1 MAWLKSMKNKYVVMN
16 LLKVGVTISCC
27 SHLFACGGDSSNSSK
42 ATVNDDGREVG
53 TLAEMGRC
61 TIEREG
67 DTVYVAEK
75 LTDYLCQNNTWIDL
89 SEISDGNNPPDVM
102 PGSSSA
108 MSVSSSATSEN
119 SESVASSSSLNKEA
133 YSGDSLVVKNRSIL
147 GVAQKGPFM
156 FGSPVYLRELTEDSL
171 KYTGMVYEDEVS
183 SNKGDFVIPNV
194 SLLSPYACVE
204 VHGQYRNEIT
214 GEYSRDSISLF
225 ALTDLKT
232 ALSDEKNEPRNKV
245 NVNLLT
251 HLEYSRALYL
261 VRKGYSVYAAK
272 KQADQEIMT
281 AFELP
286 TTVKYSENL
295 SVFEDSQD
303 DNMNYANAS
312 LMVLSLLF
320 LGERTDAEITAA
332 IDSFI
337 VDFESDGV
345 WDDAETKTAMADFA
359 TKIDISGIRANVKAW
374 NILDVPKF
382 ENPLETFWN
391 NVYGLGGCSDK
402 RLNVV
407 APNSNKLSKNY
418 NKYFICDGSHWN
430 DATTYQKDPFGW
442 SAGKSGEFKKGN
454 VTDTIYVFNGSN
466 WEVSKRETSIGL
478 CAKNNAGVVS
488 KYDGIYYICKNSAW
502 ETATVLEYDTYGWK
516 SGTEGE
522 VKSGSVNAGKFYVYE
537 NGVWRASANEIEDSL
552 GACVTGRENE
562 KNSLNGKYYLC
573 ESKKWV
579 QISAEEFGLGYCSTT
594 NEGIVSK
601 LNNVYY
607 ICKSK
612 TWTVATA
619 LEYDTYGWKAGT
631 EGEVRAGKVNAD
643 KHYVYENGAWRASA
657 NEIED
662 SLGACVVSREGSIE
676 KMVLSTSS
684 YGSSYRYYICKSK
697 VWTDATTLECDTYG
711 WNAGTE
717 GEVKV
722 GSVYTYN
729 YYIYKNGKWQ
739 AATSV
744 EKNLGGCTIGREGEV
759 GKSGT
764 NYYICKS
771 MIWTIAT
778 KLELNTYGKTC
789 LTDGSIVNGEIYSSY
804 KYVCDSGVFRDV
816 NDLEVSLNKGCVSY
830 IEGDEIRIHLSLSYD
845 SVYSC
850 SNSLWNATKEF
861 VGYGSLTDNRDGKTY
876 KTTVIGSQTW
886 MAENLNYS
894 DSTTYIEMK
903 DRSWCYNNDIDSCSK
918 YGRLYSWSVAM
929 DSVGFFS
936 THGKGCGYKTTCWRT
951 NQVRGICPE
960 GWHLPNNTEW
970 ETLFATVGSEF
981 VLGKTAECG
990 TSYAGIQLKSQY
1002 GWKCSYYDTD
1012 CNGTNTYGFS
1022 ALPAGERM
1030 SGRFVNRR
1038 DDLHTIFITPN
1049 EYNEN
1054 MMYVVEIGNGI
1065 DGSIYRTFGGKSSDD
1080 GYSIRCVKD

>member
-1 MAWLKSMKNKYVVMN
+1 MAWNKKTDAKNIIEN
-16 LLKVGVTISCC
+16 LLMASVAISSCAL
-27 SHLFACGGDSSNSSK
+27 LFACGGDSSNSSK

-171 KYTGMVYEDEVS
+171 KYTGMVYEDEIS

-214 GEYSRDSISLF
+214 GEYSKDSISLF

-286 TTVKYSENL
+286 TTVKYSEDL

-303 DNMNYANAS
+303 DNVNYANAS

-320 LGERTDAEITAA
+320 LGERNDAEIQAA
-332 IDSFI
+332 VDSFI
-337 VDFESDGV
+337 VDFETDGV
-345 WDDAETKTAMADFA
+345 WDDAETKTAMADYA
-359 TKIDISGIRANVKAW
+359 TEIDTSKIRANVKAW
-374 NILDVPKF
+374 NILDIPKF

-407 APNSNKLSKNY
+407 APNNNKLSKNY
-418 NKYFICDGSHWN
+418 NKYFICNGGHWV
-430 DATTYQKDPFGW
+430 DATTYQKDTYGW

-478 CAKNNAGVVS
+478 CGKNNAGVVS

-502 ETATVLEYDTYGWK
+502 ESASMLEYDTYGLT
-516 SGTEGE
+516 GVEGD
-522 VKSGSVNAGKFYVYE
+522 VKAGVVNKNRYYVYE
-537 NGVWRASANEIEDSL
+537 NGSWRVAANDQEVALGVCSA
-552 GACVTGRENE
+552 ARE
-562 KNSLNGKYYLC
+562 G
-573 ESKKWV
+573 V
-579 QISAEEFGLGYCSTT
+579 VAENDGT
-594 NEGIVSK
+594 
-601 LNNVYY
+601 YY

-612 TWTVATA
+612 VWKTAAA
-619 LEYDTYGWKAGT
+619 LEYDTYGWKAGS
-631 EGEVRAGKVNAD
+631 EGEVKAGNVNEGNYYTYRSGQWQKAT
-643 KHYVYENGAWRASA
+643 N
-657 NEIED
+657 IESD
-662 SLGACVVSREGSIE
+662 LGGCVTGREGDVGKS
-676 KMVLSTSS
+676 
-684 YGSSYRYYICKSK
+684 GSSYYICRSNAWTIASSIEADLGGCVVNREGEVGKSGSIYYICKLK
-697 VWTDATTLECDTYG
+697 TWTIATVLEYDTYG
-711 WNAGTE
+711 WNVGIE

-722 GSVYTYN
+722 GCVNTDN

-739 AATSV
+739 AATNV
-744 EKNLGGCTIGREGEV
+744 EKILGGCTTIREGV
-759 GKSGT
+759 VAKDGDT
-764 NYYICKS
+764 YYICKS
-771 MIWTIAT
+771 KDWEIAT
-778 KLELNTYGKTC
+778 VLEYDTYDKIC
-789 LTDGSIVNGEIYSSY
+789 LTDGTIVDGEVDALN
-804 KYVCDSGVFRDV
+804 KYVCDAKKFRKAE
-816 NDLEVSLNKGCVSY
+816 NLEISLDKGCVSY
-830 IEGDEIRIHLSLSYD
+830 TEGNEVRKQLSSTRD
-845 SVYSC
+845 SVYLC
-850 SNSLWNATKEF
+850 RDGLWNAFIEF
-861 VGYGSLTDNRDGKTY
+861 VGEYGSLTDSRDGKIY
-876 KTTVIGSQTW
+876 KTVVIENHTW

-894 DSTTYIEMK
+894 DSTTYWGMRG
-903 DRSWCYNNDIDSCSK
+903 RSWCYINSVDSCSK
-918 YGRLYSWSVAM
+918 YGRLYSWAAAM
-929 DSVGFFS
+929 DSAGTFS
-936 THGKGCGYKTTCWRT
+936 NKGLNCGYERGCSPKYH
-951 NQVRGICPE
+951 VRGICPE
-960 GWHLPNNTEW
+960 GWHLPSIAEW
-970 ETLFATVGSEF
+970 EALAVAVDNIYSLQAKGYENWPKATDS
-981 VLGKTAECG
+981 
-990 TSYAGIQLKSQY
+990 
-1002 GWKCSYYDTD
+1002 
-1012 CNGTNTYGFS
+1012 YGFT
-1022 ALPAGERM
+1022 ALPASFASYG
-1030 SGRFVNRR
+1030 
-1038 DDLHTIFITPN
+1038 
-1049 EYNEN
+1049 
-1054 MMYVVEIGNGI
+1054 
-1065 DGSIYRTFGGKSSDD
+1065 TFGYIGTGAQFWSSTPEDRYVALRFGLYANNAALTGKEKTTGLSV
-1080 GYSIRCVKD
+1080 RCLKDFN

>member
-27 SHLFACGGDSSNSSK
+27 SLLFACGGDSSNSSK

-89 SEISDGNNPPDVM
+89 SEISDGNNPPDVT

-171 KYTGMVYEDEVS
+171 KYTGMVYEDEIS

-194 SLLSPYACVE
+194 NLLSPYACVE

-214 GEYSRDSISLF
+214 GEYSKDSISLF

-232 ALSDEKNEPRNKV
+232 ALSDAKNEPRNKV

-286 TTVKYSENL
+286 TTVKYSEDL

-303 DNMNYANAS
+303 DNVNYANAS

-337 VDFESDGV
+337 VDFEMDGV

-359 TKIDISGIRANVKAW
+359 TEIDISGIRANVKAW
-374 NILDVPKF
+374 NILSIPQF
-382 ENPLETFWN
+382 ENPLEMFWN

-430 DATTYQKDPFGW
+430 DATTYQKDTYGW

-478 CAKNNAGVVS
+478 CGKNNAGVVS
-488 KYDGIYYICKNSAW
+488 KYDGIYYICKSNAW
-502 ETATVLEYDTYGWK
+502 ERASMLEYDTYGLTGVEGDVKAGVVNKNKYYVYENGAWRVAANDQEVALGVCTTDREGVVAKDRSSYYICKSKTWTFATPLEFDTYGWPAGAEGEVKAGNVYTDYYYVYENGTWRAAANEIENSLGACVTSREGEKFMLNSKYFICENKNWKQISAEEYGLGYCSTANDGVVEKMNGVYYICKSKKWTKATVLEYDTYG
-516 SGTEGE
+516 
-522 VKSGSVNAGKFYVYE
+522 
-537 NGVWRASANEIEDSL
+537 
-552 GACVTGRENE
+552 
-562 KNSLNGKYYLC
+562 
-573 ESKKWV
+573 
-579 QISAEEFGLGYCSTT
+579 
-594 NEGIVSK
+594 
-601 LNNVYY
+601 
-607 ICKSK
+607 
-612 TWTVATA
+612 
-619 LEYDTYGWKAGT
+619 
-631 EGEVRAGKVNAD
+631 
-643 KHYVYENGAWRASA
+643 
-657 NEIED
+657 
-662 SLGACVVSREGSIE
+662 
-676 KMVLSTSS
+676 
-684 YGSSYRYYICKSK
+684 
-697 VWTDATTLECDTYG
+697 
-711 WNAGTE
+711 
-717 GEVKV
+717 
-722 GSVYTYN
+722 
-729 YYIYKNGKWQ
+729 
-739 AATSV
+739 
-744 EKNLGGCTIGREGEV
+744 
-759 GKSGT
+759 
-764 NYYICKS
+764 
-771 MIWTIAT
+771 
-778 KLELNTYGKTC
+778 KTC
-789 LTDGSIVNGEIYSSY
+789 LMDGSIIVGEVVASN
-804 KYVCDSGVFRDV
+804 KYVCDAGVFR
-816 NDLEVSLNKGCVSY
+816 NANKFEKSLNKGCVSY
-830 IEGDEIRIHLSLSYD
+830 TEGDEIRKALSATHD
-845 SVYSC
+845 SVYYC
-850 SNSLWNATKEF
+850 KKLEWKGTIEFKE
-861 VGYGSLTDNRDGKTY
+861 YGFMVDSRDNRTY
-876 KTTVIGSQTW
+876 KTVIIGNQTW
-886 MAENLNYS
+886 MAENLNYYYKS
-894 DSTTYIEMK
+894 LSY
-903 DRSWCYNNDIDSCSK
+903 CYDDDANNCSI
-918 YGRLYSWSVAM
+918 YGRLYSALISKF
-929 DSVGFFS
+929 DS
-936 THGKGCGYKTTCWRT
+936 
-951 NQVRGICPE
+951 ICPD
-960 GWHLPNNTEW
+960 GWHIPDTTEW
-970 ETLFATVGSEF
+970 RILFDAVGGQSIAA
-981 VLGKTAECG
+981 KA
-990 TSYAGIQLKSQY
+990 LKSLNWNS
-1002 GWKCSYYDTD
+1002 G
-1012 CNGTNTYGFS
+1012 NGTDAYGFN
-1022 ALPAGERM
+1022 ALPGGYTSNYGHDIYEGEEAHFWSAPGNMSYRWAIALYKDRDNAVVHTSTAGEHR
-1030 SGRFVNRR
+1030 SV
-1038 DDLHTIFITPN
+1038 
-1049 EYNEN
+1049 
-1054 MMYVVEIGNGI
+1054 
-1065 DGSIYRTFGGKSSDD
+1065 
-1080 GYSIRCVKD
+1080 RCIKNQTNL

>member
-89 SEISDGNNPPDVM
+89 SEISDGNNPPDVT

-171 KYTGMVYEDEVS
+171 KYTGMVYEDEIS

-194 SLLSPYACVE
+194 NLLSPYACVE

-214 GEYSRDSISLF
+214 GEYSKDSISLF

-232 ALSDEKNEPRNKV
+232 ALSDAKNEPRNKV

-286 TTVKYSENL
+286 TTVKYSEDL

-303 DNMNYANAS
+303 DNVNYANAS

-337 VDFESDGV
+337 VDFEMDGV

-359 TKIDISGIRANVKAW
+359 TEIDISGIRANVKAW
-374 NILDVPKF
+374 NILSIPQF
-382 ENPLETFWN
+382 ENPLEMFWN

-430 DATTYQKDPFGW
+430 DATTYQKDTYGW

-478 CAKNNAGVVS
+478 CGKNNAGVVS
-488 KYDGIYYICKNSAW
+488 KYDGIYYICKNNAW
-502 ETATVLEYDTYGWK
+502 ETATVLEYDTYGLT
-516 SGTEGE
+516 GVEGD
-522 VKSGSVNAGKFYVYE
+522 VKVGVVNKNKYYVYE
-537 NGVWRASANEIEDSL
+537 NGAWRVAANDQEVAL
-552 GACVTGRENE
+552 GVCTAAREGVVAKE
-562 KNSLNGKYYLC
+562 R
-573 ESKKWV
+573 
-579 QISAEEFGLGYCSTT
+579 ST
-594 NEGIVSK
+594 
-601 LNNVYY
+601 YY

-612 TWTVATA
+612 TWTFATPLEFDTYGWPAGTEGEVKAGDVYTDYYYVFENGAWRNATSVESDLGGCVANREGDVGKSGSAYYICWSKAWTKASGVEADLGGCVVNREGEVGKSGSYYYICKSKAWTFATA
-619 LEYDTYGWKAGT
+619 LEYDTYGWNV
-631 EGEVRAGKVNAD
+631 GE
-643 KHYVYENGAWRASA
+643 
-657 NEIED
+657 
-662 SLGACVVSREGSIE
+662 
-676 KMVLSTSS
+676 
-684 YGSSYRYYICKSK
+684 
-697 VWTDATTLECDTYG
+697 
-711 WNAGTE
+711 E
-717 GEVKV
+717 GEVKA
-722 GSVYTYN
+722 GSVNTSN

-739 AATSV
+739 TATSI
-744 EKNLGGCTIGREGEV
+744 EKDLGGCTIAREGEV
-759 GKSGT
+759 GKFGST
-764 NYYICKS
+764 YYICKS
-771 MIWTIAT
+771 KVWTTAT
-778 KLELNTYGKTC
+778 VLEYDTYGKTC
-789 LTDGSIVNGEIYSSY
+789 LTEGSIVVGEIVTSN
-804 KYVCDSGVFRDV
+804 KYVCDAEVFRIANNV
-816 NDLEVSLNKGCVSY
+816 EISLDKGCVSY
-830 IEGDEIRIHLSLSYD
+830 TEGNAIRKNLSQILD
-845 SVYSC
+845 SVYLC
-850 SNSLWNATKEF
+850 NSGVWNASTEYI
-861 VGYGSLTDNRDGKTY
+861 VEPEYGSLIDTRDGKTY
-876 KTTVIGSQTW
+876 KTITVGDQTW

-894 DSTTYIEMK
+894 DSLTYRGMK
-903 DRSWCYNNDIDSCSK
+903 GRSWCYKNSLDSCTK
-918 YGRLYSWSVAM
+918 YGRHYTWAAAM
-929 DSVGFFS
+929 DSAGVFS
-936 THGKGCGYKTTCWRT
+936 LNGKDCGWGTCMPAYP
-951 NQVRGICPE
+951 VRGICPE
-960 GWHLPNNTEW
+960 DWHLPTGAEW
-970 ETLFATVGSEF
+970 KTLYSALGSIPYTMQTKNYE
-981 VLGKTAECG
+981 KWPDAN
-990 TSYAGIQLKSQY
+990 
-1002 GWKCSYYDTD
+1002 D
-1012 CNGTNTYGFS
+1012 YGFS
-1022 ALPAGERM
+1022 ASPVGYYDAQKGNFSYVGERAYFW
-1030 SGRFVNRR
+1030 SSTNS
-1038 DDLHTIFITPN
+1038 
-1049 EYNEN
+1049 EYNSTGAYAWRLDAEN
-1054 MMYVVEIGNGI
+1054 ASLNFFSNKYHGFAV
-1065 DGSIYRTFGGKSSDD
+1065 
-1080 GYSIRCVKD
+1080 RCLKD

>member
-89 SEISDGNNPPDVM
+89 SEISDGNNPPDVT
-102 PGSSSA
+102 PGSSSSI
-108 MSVSSSATSEN
+108 SVSSSATSEN

-171 KYTGMVYEDEVS
+171 KYTGMVYEDEIS

-214 GEYSRDSISLF
+214 GEYSKDSISLF

-261 VRKGYSVYAAK
+261 VHKGYSVYAAK

-286 TTVKYSENL
+286 TTVKYSEDL

-303 DNMNYANAS
+303 DNVNYANAS

-337 VDFESDGV
+337 VDFETDGI

-359 TKIDISGIRANVKAW
+359 TEIDISGIRANVKAW
-374 NILDVPKF
+374 NILDIPKF

-418 NKYFICDGSHWN
+418 NKYFICDGSRWN
-430 DATTYQKDPFGW
+430 DATTYQKDTYGW
-442 SAGKSGEFKKGN
+442 SAGKSGEFKKGY
-454 VTDTIYVFNGSN
+454 VTDTIYVFNGSK

-478 CAKNNAGVVS
+478 CGKNNAGVVS

-502 ETATVLEYDTYGWK
+502 ERASMLEYDTYGLT
-516 SGTEGE
+516 GVEGD
-522 VKSGSVNAGKFYVYE
+522 VKVGVVNKNKYYVYE
-537 NGVWRASANEIEDSL
+537 NGAWRVAANDQEVAL
-552 GACVTGRENE
+552 GVCTAAREGVVA
-562 KNSLNGKYYLC
+562 KDGD
-573 ESKKWV
+573 
-579 QISAEEFGLGYCSTT
+579 T
-594 NEGIVSK
+594 
-601 LNNVYY
+601 YY
-607 ICKSK
+607 ICRSK
-612 TWTVATA
+612 AWTVATA
-619 LEYDTYGWKAGT
+619 LEYDTYGW
-631 EGEVRAGKVNAD
+631 
-643 KHYVYENGAWRASA
+643 
-657 NEIED
+657 
-662 SLGACVVSREGSIE
+662 
-676 KMVLSTSS
+676 
-684 YGSSYRYYICKSK
+684 
-697 VWTDATTLECDTYG
+697 
-711 WNAGTE
+711 NAGAE
-717 GEVKV
+717 GEVKK
-722 GSVYTYN
+722 GSVTNTYYVFRNNEWNIANSLEISLGSCTAENTGIVIQKGDWYYTCKSN
-729 YYIYKNGKWQ
+729 SW
-739 AATSV
+739 TSSTAV
-744 EKNLGGCTIGREGEV
+744 ERSLGSCTIEN
-759 GKSGT
+759 SGT
-764 NYYICKS
+764 AGRTWDGKDYQYYICSNNKWASSWKS
-771 MIWTIAT
+771 DAEDFVGLSCT
-778 KLELNTYGKTC
+778 K
-789 LTDGSIVNGEIYSSY
+789 DGAIVNGVVNKEK
-804 KYVCDSGVFRDV
+804 KYVCDNGRFRYAT
-816 NDLEVSLNKGCVSY
+816 K
-830 IEGDEIRIHLSLSYD
+830 DEIDLNLGCTSYTRYKID
-845 SVYSC
+845 TVSVT
-850 SNSLWNATKEF
+850 SNSIEKWVCGKKW
-861 VGYGSLTDNRDGKTY
+861 VYGKTVWGGDLIDPRDNKKY
-876 KTTVIGSQTW
+876 KTVIIDTMTW
-886 MAENLNYS
+886 MAENLNYNYYVS
-894 DSTTYIEMK
+894 EKAKSY
-903 DRSWCYNNDIDSCSK
+903 CYKNSADSCTK
-918 YGRLYSWSVAM
+918 YGRLYTWSAAM
-929 DSVGFFS
+929 DSAAVFS
-936 THGKGCGYKTTCWRT
+936 ESGKGCSGEKSRCSQSV
-951 NQVRGICPE
+951 NGHIRGVCPE
-960 GWHLPNNTEW
+960 GWHLPSTKEWSNLLDAAKESYRDESASASEYVAVLRAFVKDW
-970 ETLFATVGSEF
+970 ETIYDGS
-981 VLGKTAECG
+981 
-990 TSYAGIQLKSQY
+990 Y
-1002 GWKCSYYDTD
+1002 GYGYDTFGFALLPAYYGSVSGYNQG
-1012 CNGTNTYGFS
+1012 CGFS
-1022 ALPAGERM
+1022 KGSAFWSYENNIYLYPYARGM
-1030 SGRFVNRR
+1030 TGA
-1038 DDLHTIFITPN
+1038 DLFPN
-1049 EYNEN
+1049 HY
-1054 MMYVVEIGNGI
+1054 
-1065 DGSIYRTFGGKSSDD
+1065 GGTCELSV
-1080 GYSIRCVKD
+1080 RCMKD